1 MLWSQKTRRATGL
14 LLHRIPTLVH
24 PHFYPV
30 SFCSQI
36 PRCPRTSQ
44 IPAPGDSRRP
54 AEGAGVGGGGG
65 GSPFPVLL
73 VRPPQPPPLATPWAV
88 TGMNHPPPAAGV
100 TQWSGQPARPP
111 AATTDFPSSRGQ
123 GVGASAP
130 VGAGGLESI
139 HPPSTPPPTGRARWG
154 AVRAAASQM
163 FQVGGTLLE
172 AIGASTPR
180 PNPGRRGHCGTRARS
195 PLAPTRDS
203 ESPEKRAAGE

>member
-14 LLHRIPTLVH
+14 LLHRIPTPVH
-24 PHFYPV
+24 SHFYPT

-54 AEGAGVGGGGG
+54 AEGGGWGREVAVHFR
-65 GSPFPVLL
+65 SC
-73 VRPPQPPPLATPWAV
+73 RPPLATPWSV

-111 AATTDFPSSRGQ
+111 ARGHHRLSQQQGARGGGIGSRRGWRPGKHPSSLNTTSYRQGMMGRSQGCSLPDVSGRGD
-123 GVGASAP
+123 SP
-130 VGAGGLESI
+130 GGDWSFNS
-139 HPPSTPPPTGRARWG
+139 PPEPGKAR
-154 AVRAAASQM
+154 
-163 FQVGGTLLE
+163 
-172 AIGASTPR
+172 P
-180 PNPGRRGHCGTRARS
+180 CGTRARS
-195 PLAPTRDS
+195 PLAPTGDA